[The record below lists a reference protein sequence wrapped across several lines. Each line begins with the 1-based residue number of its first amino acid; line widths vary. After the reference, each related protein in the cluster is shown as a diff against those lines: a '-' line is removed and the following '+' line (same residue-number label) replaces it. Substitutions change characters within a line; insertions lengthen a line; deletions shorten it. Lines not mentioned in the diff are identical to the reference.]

1 VNFTR
6 TLLVYP
12 LVSVA
17 LIFVLSCGGGSGSAG
32 SGGSPSTGPGPGT
45 RNTVQ
50 IQYVEPSKVMLG
62 VLDSVTLV
70 GANFTVQ
77 SVVLFDG
84 ASIQPIFSNSTL
96 QFLPP
101 NEGVAQSHTV
111 QVSDPTNGMSNV
123 ATFEVYAP
131 QLGPTPFNGQTT
143 QYLSESLITNSLVP
157 DINGDGR
164 ADLILVT
171 PTTDSIPSPYA
182 DGWPRLWNS
191 LASTILWVPRP
202 SRSMRRA
209 GTTNA
214 CNGEATRP
222 GPETK
227 SLSFIPLRRSGAR
240 FQKRQSPAAGT
251 GDKVQ
256 VMSAVG
262 AMQAAGHDKEHATG
276 SIVPALAKSAR
287 TGHPAFRNGKK
298 PQKAAPPAG
307 RSFATPEKRPRLG
320 MTVVVESS
328 NGKTLPALRSLA
340 TREPCS

>member
-1 VNFTR
+1 MLR
-6 TLLVYP
+6 
-12 LVSVA
+12 SS
-17 LIFVLSCGGGSGSAG
+17 LSADGCAKGIAVQF
-32 SGGSPSTGPGPGT
+32 PGP
-45 RNTVQ
+45 
-50 IQYVEPSKVMLG
+50 
-62 VLDSVTLV
+62 
-70 GANFTVQ
+70 F
-77 SVVLFDG
+77 
-84 ASIQPIFSNSTL
+84 
-96 QFLPP
+96 
-101 NEGVAQSHTV
+101 VACI
-111 QVSDPTNGMSNV
+111 
-123 ATFEVYAP
+123 A
-131 QLGPTPFNGQTT
+131 L
-143 QYLSESLITNSLVP
+143 
-157 DINGDGR
+157 
-164 ADLILVT
+164 
-171 PTTDSIPSPYA
+171 